1 MKTLAALTL
10 TGCTVAA
17 PQTYDTW
24 DEQWETP
31 PAEQTPRKQPT
42 GWQCDGQPCTEEE
55 LQRMIDALEPF
66 SEDQPHDAD

>member
-1 MKTLAALTL
+1 MKALALTLALTL

-24 DEQWETP
+24 DEQWEPAPTP
-31 PAEQTPRKQPT
+31 SPE
-42 GWQCDGQPCTEEE
+42 GWQCDGQPCSDAE